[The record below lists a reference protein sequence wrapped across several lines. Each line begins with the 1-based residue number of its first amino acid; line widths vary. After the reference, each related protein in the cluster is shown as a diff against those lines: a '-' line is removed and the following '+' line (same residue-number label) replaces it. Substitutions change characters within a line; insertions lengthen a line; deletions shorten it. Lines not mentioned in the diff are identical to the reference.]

1 MKKKYVVTFSILIIL
16 FVIIY
21 ICIPKT
27 KKEVEDNS
35 KNNTTNVNGFL
46 TLMIEQEDGSY
57 QKSTSGTWPGEGY
70 EFNNEL
76 SACENGGKLYW
87 DSENNIVK
95 LVTSSSDKC
104 YVYFDIYVEKE
115 RNSDEMLAYL
125 NLHIN
130 SDIPDF
136 TKTSCSN
143 GSNVGIYALDDNNCG
158 EETVG
163 IYSAEDDVGT
173 SYYFRGDVN
182 NNYVKF
188 ANFYWRIIRIN
199 GDGSLRL
206 IYDGTY
212 IHANG
217 DLSEDRG
224 IGRSNYNNRETENSY
239 VGYMY
244 GNISSTTYEETH
256 RNLYNSTIKSYIDNW
271 YKNNIDNTKYDDYV
285 TDAIYCNDRGL
296 LLDGGLGYG
305 SEKTFYDGYMRLRHS
320 NTEKNPSLKCNQIN
334 DRFSVNNSIKNIS
347 TNGDLTYPVGL
358 ITADEIAFAGGR
370 ASNES
375 GYTLRV
381 NYGFYLYTGYITFSM
396 TPDYV
401 SGLPMIFSIGGP
413 NSDGMGWGGNIN
425 TVNCAYTDSLV
436 RPVISL
442 KSSIIVTG
450 SGTIS
455 DPFIVKT
462 D

>member
-1 MKKKYVVTFSILIIL
+1 MKKKYVIIFSILFIIS
-16 FVIIY
+16 VVIY

-115 RNSDEMLAYL
+115 RSSDEMLAYL

-143 GSNVGIYALDDNNCG
+143 GSNVGIYAPDDNNCG

-163 IYSAEDDVGT
+163 IYSAEDDFGT

-199 GDGSLRL
+199 GDGSLRI

-224 IGRSNYNNRETENSY
+224 IGTTKYSDYGSDNSY

-244 GNISSTTYEETH
+244 GNLSSSTYEETH
-256 RNLYNSTIKSYIDNW
+256 RNLNNSVIKNYVDNW
-271 YKNNIDNTKYDDYV
+271 YKNNINDTKYNEYV
-285 TDAIYCNDRGL
+285 ADAIYCNDRGISL
-296 LLDGGLGYG
+296 LNGGLGYG
-305 SEKTFYDGYMRLRHS
+305 SERTFYDGYKRLSHIS
-320 NTEKNPSLKCNQIN
+320 TEKTPSLKCNQLN
-334 DRFSVNNSIKNIS
+334 DRFSVNNSINNFS

-358 ITADEIAFAGGR
+358 ITADEIAFAGGV
-370 ASNES
+370 ATNES
-375 GYTLRV
+375 GSLRT
-381 NYGFYLYTGYITFSM
+381 NYGFYLYTGFITFSM
-396 TPDYV
+396 TPRHF
-401 SGLPMIFSIGGP
+401 SSNSLQIFVIGGP
-413 NSDGMGWGGNIN
+413 NDDGMGWGGNI
-425 TVNCAYTDSLV
+425 TSVTPYYDWLV

-450 SGTIS
+450 SGTIT
-455 DPFIVKT
+455 DPFVIKT